1 MATFVKEF
9 MGASI
14 AATNKV
20 AVNQRASV
28 VVQGATK
35 RVATKK
41 KVAPKRAAGGTKR
54 VVKKAGAKK
63 AARKPAAKTDFG
75 PNRQLWYPAGSSPA
89 WLDGTMI
96 GDRGFDPLG
105 LSKPAEYLQVELD
118 GLDQNLAKNPAG
130 RVIGVQ
136 KQKKTEVSTDAL
148 QPYSEVFD
156 IKRFR
161 ECELIHGRWCMV
173 ASLGCLVAEA
183 ATGVSWV
190 DAGKVELEGAQY
202 LGLGIPFSISQLVL
216 IEVLLMGYIEVARN
230 SELDNEKRCYPG
242 GFFDPFNL
250 LTPEREDELK
260 LAEIKHSRLAMVA
273 MFIFSCE
280 SLFGDNT
287 SPLGAIGF

>member
-1 MATFVKEF
+1 MATFVKDF
-9 MGASI
+9 LGASLVSSQGVKSTSR
-14 AATNKV
+14 TN
-20 AVNQRASV
+20 V
-28 VVQGATK
+28 VTECRATK
-35 RVATKK
+35 KKVVRKAKGTQRVATKK
-41 KVAPKRAAGGTKR
+41 KVA
-54 VVKKAGAKK
+54 
-63 AARKPAAKTDFG
+63 RKSAAKGDFG
-75 PNRQLWYPAGSSPA
+75 PNRQLWYPAGSSPQ

-105 LSKPAEYLQVELD
+105 LSKPAEYYLFDLD
-118 GLDQNLAKNPAG
+118 GLDQNSAKNPSG
-130 RVIGVQ
+130 NLLGKVKPQ
-136 KQKKTEVSTDAL
+136 KLEVSEDSL

-173 ASLGCLVAEA
+173 ASVGCLVAEA
-183 ATGVSWV
+183 STGVSWV

-202 LGLGIPFSISQLVL
+202 LGLGIPFSISQLVA

-242 GFFDPFNL
+242 GVFDPFNL
-250 LTPEREDELK
+250 LKPEDENNLK

-273 MFIFSCE
+273 MFIFGCE
-280 SLFGDNT
+280 SLFADNT